1 MMRVIFA
8 FLLLFALAG
17 LPAAFAQAPTQR
29 VTSPKPDQ
37 MAVTVYPG
45 DLAMITERRT
55 IDLPAGRS
63 RISLE
68 GVNDRIIPQT
78 ALLTEFSAI
87 SIERNFDYDL
97 LTPQALFESAVG
109 QEVNLIRT
117 NTGSGDVT
125 VERATII
132 SGGQG
137 VVFQIGDRV
146 ETYQC
151 SGLAETIQFD
161 AQPPALL
168 SRPTLSLTVEAEE
181 AGPQTIEFRYLAK
194 GFSWRADYIMSLERR
209 TRAELNAWLTISNET
224 GIDVTDADLAVVGG
238 TLSQLAET
246 TSPLIA
252 PDTFLANCAPPARA
266 SWQFTDELMRRR
278 GSFESQEEIAVTGFQ
293 LAPAMSQVAA
303 PIATREDLGDYKLY
317 RAPYRTTLA
326 ARQTKQIRFLDK
338 PRVKFKKRYAF
349 DYTNDWDRD
358 RLLDAFAD
366 PDEDGVLHSQ
376 TRYVIDNSRTGRL
389 AEPLPAG
396 NVRVM
401 DKRANG
407 HPFYIG
413 EDTIENLAIGLPV
426 EIDVGYSG
434 EVVLIPETL
443 SRRSVMHANRRMV
456 LREEDYTFLNTTD
469 ARVEVEL
476 AIMLNRAEDISDPSI
491 APEERAPSTLWR
503 LTIPANSSRTLSFKL
518 RAWR

>member
-8 FLLLFALAG
+8 FLVLFALAG
-17 LPAAFAQAPTQR
+17 LPAAFAQAPTR
-29 VTSPKPDQ
+29 TVTSPKPDQ

-224 GIDVTDADLAVVGG
+224 GIDVTEADLAVVGG

-246 TSPLIA
+246 TAPLIQ
-252 PDTFLANCAPPARA
+252 PDAFLANCAPPARTG
-266 SWQFTDELMRRR
+266 WQFKDENFRSREFL
-278 GSFESQEEIAVTGFQ
+278 SLQETITVSASRISPDADV
-293 LAPAMSQVAA
+293 V
-303 PIATREDLGDYKLY
+303 PIATREDLGEYKLY
-317 RAPYRTTLA
+317 RAPYPTTLA

-349 DYTNDWDRD
+349 DYTNDWERD
-358 RLLDAFAD
+358 RLWDAFAD
-366 PDEDGVLHSQ
+366 PDEDDVLHSQ
-376 TRYVIDNSRTGRL
+376 TRYVIDNSRNGRL

-407 HPFYIG
+407 DPFYIG

-426 EIDVGYSG
+426 EIDTGYSG

-443 SRRSVMHANRRMV
+443 SSRPITHAGRRMV

-476 AIMLNRAEDISDPSI
+476 AIILNGDENISEPSI
-491 APEERAPSTLWR
+491 APEETAPSTVWR
-503 LTIPANSSRTLSFKL
+503 LTIPANSNRTLSFKL